1 MNSTLLRVGA
11 ALVAAIGSAAA
22 VVADN
27 PSLISAALPPHA
39 AAAVTIV
46 ALILAPVLHELAH
59 NTVPVTT
66 APADPAPPKESP

>member
-1 MNSTLLRVGA
+1 MNQTVLRVCA

-27 PSLISAALPPHA
+27 PALISAALPPHA
-39 AAAVTIV
+39 AAAVTIL

-59 NTVPVTT
+59 NTAPAAT
-66 APADPAPPKESP
+66 APADPATPKESP